1 MRRSSRAIPRV
12 AITVRVPVDVEEQR
26 RRLEELM
33 NCSTPQLFARGLNAL
48 EAQTAPEIAQTATA
62 CKTPPC

>member
-1 MRRSSRAIPRV
+1 MRRSSRATPRV

-33 NCSTPQLFARGLNAL
+33 NCSTPELFARGLNAL
-48 EAQTAPEIAQTATA
+48 EAQTGETTAV
-62 CKTPPC
+62 